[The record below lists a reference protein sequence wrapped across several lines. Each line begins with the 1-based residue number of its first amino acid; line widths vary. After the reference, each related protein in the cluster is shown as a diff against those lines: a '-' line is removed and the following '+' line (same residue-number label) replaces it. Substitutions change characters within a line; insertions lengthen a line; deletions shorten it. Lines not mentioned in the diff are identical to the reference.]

1 MNDNLNDLELLKK
14 AQDSIQKIEYKD
26 GTVYYRMPNG
36 NLVRSS
42 ARAFQLRKNKKS
54 NT

>member
-1 MNDNLNDLELLKK
+1 MSENTNDLELLKQ
-14 AQDSIQKIEYKD
+14 AQSSIQKIQYKD

-42 ARAFQLRKNKKS
+42 KRAFQIRKENK
-54 NT
+54 